1 LAKNRV
7 GLDEARRIVADEAAH
22 RPGRFL
28 AQLDALVWT
37 HPGGPI
43 ARLAAAA
50 GIEPGDVRALV
61 ADHGLEGALEQLRD
75 AGVYVSYEE
84 YHGRVDAVRGS
95 SSFSFTPADFF
106 NPETRA
112 DYIATTGG
120 SSTGKGT
127 PIELSFAWQHRQGRQ
142 RPIQHEM
149 AGVRG
154 KPGAVWLPVFPSAA
168 GFGAVMKN
176 MAGGC
181 TPERWFSQVPTD
193 LDGITAH
200 KQAANKFLPALAA
213 LTRTGLPSPEHV
225 PSNSPEPVVRWLAD
239 ALDREGGAILTG
251 YASSLSAAARW
262 AIDHGVDLT
271 GVVANPASEPV
282 TAGKL
287 SLMAKSGMRTYSM
300 YAFTPEGTVGIGC
313 DSCSDEEY
321 HVWDQDLAVI
331 TRRRPRG
338 DGTDV
343 DAFCWTSLAMEAP
356 RVLLNVEND
365 DYGVV
370 DHGVACDCDLAELG
384 LTTRVSEI
392 RGISK
397 VVTAGISL
405 DGELFDRL
413 AEMDLPSRL
422 GGDPGDYQFAEVDDG
437 GGTILVLR
445 AHPRID
451 DLDEAAARTILAGA
465 LATSDNGRLA
475 ESVWTTSGFRIERAA
490 PAVTVAGKTLS
501 FDRSNRYTATEPKPS
516 GAAPTGDTTQNATDS
531 TTQSTTPPDPDG
543 DETNPTRGSR

>member
-1 LAKNRV
+1 MGTLDVARRGAGVARGLRWLAKNQV
-7 GLDEARRIVADEAAH
+7 TLEEARRVVADETER
-22 RPGRFL
+22 RPERFL
-28 AQLDALVWT
+28 AQLDALVWA
-37 HPGGPI
+37 HPDGPI
-43 ARLAAAA
+43 ARLAANAGLAA
-50 GIEPGDVRALV
+50 GDVRELV
-61 ADHGLEGALEQLRD
+61 AEHGLEGALEQMRD

-84 YHGRVDAVRGS
+84 YHGRIDAVRGS
-95 SSFSFTPADFF
+95 TTFSFTPADFF

-225 PSNSPEPVVRWLAD
+225 PSDSPEPVVRWLAE
-239 ALDREGGAILTG
+239 AVAREGGAILTG
-251 YASSLSAAARW
+251 YASSLAAAARW
-262 AIDHGVDLT
+262 AIEHDIDLT

-313 DSCSDEEY
+313 DNCVDEEY

-331 TRRRPRG
+331 TRRRARG

-356 RVLLNVEND
+356 RVMVNVEND
-365 DYGVV
+365 DYGMVR
-370 DHGVACDCDLAELG
+370 HGVRCDCDLSELG

-405 DGELFDRL
+405 DGDLFDRL
-413 AEMDLPSRL
+413 AEIDLPRQL
-422 GGDPGDYQFAEVDDG
+422 GGGPGDYQFAEVDDG
-437 GGTILVLR
+437 GGSVLVLR
-445 AHPRID
+445 AHPR
-451 DLDEAAARTILAGA
+451 LTGFDEAGARTILAGA

-475 ESVWTTSGFRIERAA
+475 ESVWSTNGLRIERAA

-501 FDRSNRYTATEPKPS
+501 FDRSN
-516 GAAPTGDTTQNATDS
+516 S
-531 TTQSTTPPDPDG
+531 TTSNRETPEQDGNVTDPT
-543 DETNPTRGSR
+543 EGS